1 MSYIFHPVGRP
12 TETPRPEDA
21 ALPSYYFRS
30 RLSSKKC
37 TNFRENYNIVF
48 YFRSCTIYSNN
59 IYARTPKIKGNYPRS
74 SSLPERAR
82 RCSSSSLRSC
92 SHFNTRPRPKSS
104 RLSMRI
110 GCSSRG
116 CPLGVS
122 VVLGHAL
129 SSCSSCSGT
138 LRISCASRGCS
149 LGVFGVFIDEN
160 KLPFSDMGVRD
171 PLLTETPQSV
181 LASLWYF
188 AGTPNSGTP
197 PPLGIEFTSPKM
209 RDLLLNF
216 TKFW

>member
-30 RLSSKKC
+30 RVSSKNC

-48 YFRSCTIYSNN
+48 YFRLCTIYSNN
-59 IYARTPKIKGNYPRS
+59 IYARTAKTWEKPQSPS
-74 SSLPERAR
+74 FSESAR

-92 SHFNTRPRPKSS
+92 SYFNTRPPPEVKPTLDETWCSGT
-104 RLSMRI
+104 LRI

-122 VVLGHAL
+122 VVL
-129 SSCSSCSGT
+129 
-138 LRISCASRGCS
+138 IE
-149 LGVFGVFIDEN
+149 EN
-160 KLPFSDMGVRD
+160 KLPPSDMGVRD
-171 PLLTETPQSV
+171 PLLP
-181 LASLWYF
+181 
-188 AGTPNSGTP
+188 SGTP

-209 RDLLLNF
+209 RDLLL
-216 TKFW
+216 TKCGTYF

>member
-48 YFRSCTIYSNN
+48 NFRSCTIYSNN
-59 IYARTPKIKGNYPRS
+59 ICARTPKIKGNYPRS

-104 RLSMRI
+104 RLSMKHGVRGRSI
-110 GCSSRG
+110 KLFGVLRHASNRLFVSRG
-116 CPLGVS
+116 VRFPPPS
-122 VVLGHAL
+122 
-129 SSCSSCSGT
+129 
-138 LRISCASRGCS
+138 LRA
-149 LGVFGVFIDEN
+149 F
-160 KLPFSDMGVRD
+160 LPRVR
-171 PLLTETPQSV
+171 TSIV
-181 LASLWYF
+181 LASCGTDF
-188 AGTPNSGTP
+188 ASLQKFLISHRHNQAENCTYRKPGTGGGIRRSRTTP
-197 PPLGIEFTSPKM
+197 VPT
-209 RDLLLNF
+209 
-216 TKFW
+216 